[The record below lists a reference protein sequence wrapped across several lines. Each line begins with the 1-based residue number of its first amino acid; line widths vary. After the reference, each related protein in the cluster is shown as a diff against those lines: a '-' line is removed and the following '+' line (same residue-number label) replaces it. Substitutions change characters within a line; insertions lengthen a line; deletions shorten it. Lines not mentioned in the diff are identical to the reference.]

1 MGNISKNICVVGMG
15 YVGLSLST
23 ILSLKYNVTCVD
35 TNKSK
40 IKKIN
45 NRISPIF
52 DKEISKYFKSKKLN
66 LKAVV
71 DAKKTYKNSDYVI
84 ICTPT
89 NYNIKTN
96 EFDTSTVEDVIAE
109 VSRVNEKATIVIKST
124 LPIGFTSKI
133 NKKYKNEIFFS
144 PEFLRE
150 GNALLDNLYPNRIVV
165 GSKDKKAKEF
175 ANLLAQSALKEDIPI
190 IYMKSKDAEAVK
202 LFANTYLAM
211 RVSYF
216 NELDTFCEIN
226 SINPKK
232 VIEAIGLDPRIGNYY
247 NNPSF
252 GYGGYCLPKDT
263 HQLLRNF
270 DKVPNNLI
278 GAVIDANKTRK
289 DFIAQQIINKKP
301 KIVGIYRLTMKEG
314 SDNFRESAIQGVM
327 KRINAKGIPIIVY
340 EPLLSKK
347 FFFNSKVETSLK
359 KFKKTSSII
368 ITNRVHNDLKDV
380 AKKVYTR
387 DLFNNN

>member
-1 MGNISKNICVVGMG
+1 MGSISKNICVVGMG

-35 TNKSK
+35 IDKGK
-40 IKKIN
+40 IKKIKKK
-45 NRISPIF
+45 ISPIF
-52 DKEISKYFKSKKLN
+52 DKEISEYFKYKKLN

-216 NELDTFCEIN
+216 NELDSFCEIN

-232 VIEAIGLDPRIGNYY
+232 VIEAIGLDVRIGNHY

-301 KIVGIYRLTMKEG
+301 KRVGIYRLTMKEG

>member
-1 MGNISKNICVVGMG
+1 MGSISKNICVVGMG
-15 YVGLSLST
+15 YVGFFVD

-35 TNKSK
+35 IDKGK

-45 NRISPIF
+45 NKISPIF
-52 DKEISKYFKSKKLN
+52 DKEISEYFKYKKLN

-340 EPLLSKK
+340 EPYYLKS
-347 FFFNSKVETSLK
+347 FFNSKVETSLK
-359 KFKKTSSII
+359 KFKKPAQS
-368 ITNRVHNDLKDV
+368 
-380 AKKVYTR
+380 
-387 DLFNNN
+387 